1 MFIIVQDSGVEE
13 VLYTQWF
20 ILLLLLFINCYVTV
34 NLDKYKSEISYVVK
48 RALGNI
54 IFKVSV

>member
-34 NLDKYKSEISYVVK
+34 NLDKNKSEISYVVK